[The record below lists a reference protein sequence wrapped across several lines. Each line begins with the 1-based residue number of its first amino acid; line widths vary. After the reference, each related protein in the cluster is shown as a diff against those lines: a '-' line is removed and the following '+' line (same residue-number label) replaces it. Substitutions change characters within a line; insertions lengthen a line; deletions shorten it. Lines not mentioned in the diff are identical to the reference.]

1 MDYQELVKKYH
12 KVKSIENK
20 IIGKINDNFLE
31 YYKQNNLISIKE
43 IEKYLKSEIKK
54 IYCLEYKGNY
64 GEFADVVEIT
74 TASDIKTFI
83 VSQGEEWEDGG
94 EGFITVEDI
103 ADETGNN
110 DIMYIIKNIYEE
122 YAKNGVYITAYV

>member
-43 IEKYLKSEIKK
+43 IEKYLKSEMKK